1 MPSERDPLVHI
12 EDMLEAV
19 RAIRSFLDGV
29 DELEDYLRDL
39 KTRYAVERALLIV
52 SEAAVRL
59 GEDGP
64 RLCPALPWGDIR
76 GLGNHLRHGYDT
88 LRHPVVWDVL
98 RNHLPQL
105 EAAFARLLAEK

>member
-1 MPSERDPLVHI
+1 MPSDRDPLAHI
-12 EDMLEAV
+12 EDVLEAV

-29 DELEDYLRDL
+29 DDLEGYLREL
-39 KTRYAVERALLIV
+39 KTRYAVERALLII

-64 RLCPALPWGDIR
+64 RLCPGLPWRDIR
-76 GLGNHLRHGYDT
+76 GLGNHIRHGYDS

-98 RNHLPQL
+98 RNHLPAL
-105 EAAFARLLAEK
+105 EDACAGLLAEK